1 MLLQQNVEDS
11 FLDIAKLS
19 SGPVVLIIDRGVLDL
34 SVFTTESHWKAVM
47 ADLGLTKTLIRDKRY
62 DAVIHMVTA
71 ADGAEQFYNTIIKH
85 DNVYESAGDARA
97 KDERLRHAYMGHKK
111 WTMIKNTEVNTF

>member
-1 MLLQQNVEDS
+1 
-11 FLDIAKLS
+11 
-19 SGPVVLIIDRGVLDL
+19 
-34 SVFTTESHWKAVM
+34 M

-111 WTMIKNTEVNTF
+111 WTMIKNTEVNTFQQKINIARHAALSILGKNTEIAQQKKKYLLKFENDLINRLRKN